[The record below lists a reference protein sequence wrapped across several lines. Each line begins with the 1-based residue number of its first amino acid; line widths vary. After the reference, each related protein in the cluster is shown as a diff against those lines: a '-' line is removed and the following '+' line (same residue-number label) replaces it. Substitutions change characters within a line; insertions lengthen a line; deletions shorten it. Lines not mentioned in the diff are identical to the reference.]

1 MVSELRDRYLNRIIL
16 FDMPPVLE
24 ADDAVTL
31 SALFDCLLLV
41 VSEGKTAR
49 EDVARALTLVKD
61 TPVIGTV
68 LNRSVEA
75 VYSEAYG

>member
-1 MVSELRDRYLNRIIL
+1 MVSELRERYADRIVL

-31 SALFDCLLLV
+31 AALFDCLLLV

-61 TPVIGTV
+61 TPAIGTV